1 MSKEIKIQN
10 LHKSTIKKQI
20 IEQFQLSN
28 EQIIKIDKYINEVC
42 FFNKHTNIVGKSTLT
57 NPWRNHILDC
67 IQLSKFIQNKNS
79 SILDMGS
86 GAGLPGLILA
96 IYNYTNVSLIDSN
109 SKKIRFITSACSKL
123 NFNVKIYHQRIESL
137 KNSKYDYLVSRALSN
152 LNKLFFYSQNIF
164 NKKTVLIFLKG
175 KQISEEIQKAN
186 KFWKFKYDLY
196 PSISDKRGRIIV
208 IKDLNKINE

>member
-1 MSKEIKIQN
+1 MSEEIKTQN
-10 LHKSTIKKQI
+10 LHKSNIKKQT

-28 EQIIKIDKYINEVC
+28 EQIIKIDQYINEIYL
-42 FFNKHTNIVGKSTLT
+42 FNTHTNIVGKSTLT
-57 NPWRNHILDC
+57 NPWRSHILDC
-67 IQLSKFIQNKNS
+67 IQLSKFIRNKNS

-86 GAGLPGLILA
+86 GAGLPGLMLTINNH
-96 IYNYTNVSLIDSN
+96 INVSLVDSN
-109 SKKIRFITSACSKL
+109 SKKIKFITSVCAKL

-137 KNSKYDYLVSRALSN
+137 ENLKFDYLVSRALSN

-175 KQISEEIQKAN
+175 KQINKEIQKAN
-186 KFWKFKYDLY
+186 KFWKFQYNLY